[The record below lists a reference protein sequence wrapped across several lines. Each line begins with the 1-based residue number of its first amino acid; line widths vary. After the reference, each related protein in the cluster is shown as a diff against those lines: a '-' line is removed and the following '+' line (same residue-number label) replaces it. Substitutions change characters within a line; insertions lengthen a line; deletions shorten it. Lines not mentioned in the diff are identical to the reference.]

1 MGLVMYE
8 AFFGLRE
15 APFTLTPNTHFF
27 MKSETHR
34 QGLETLLV
42 ALNNKEG
49 FIKLTGEV
57 GTGKTLLCRKLLNAL
72 DQDYVTAY
80 IPNPHCSP
88 ETLYCLI
95 ADELGID
102 CHEALEN
109 SSGVVRSFTTD
120 RRVLALKQINEKLL
134 ELSTVG
140 KKVVLI
146 IDEAQSMPTE
156 TIEALRLLTNLET
169 ESEKLLQV
177 ILFGQPELDEM
188 LSQDQLRQLRQRITF
203 QHRLQPLTRGDVE
216 SYISHRMILAGYTGD
231 RLFDEGAVTQLYRA
245 SRGIPRLLNILCHK
259 ALMSAYGK
267 GSLLVK
273 REHMVAAIQDTES
286 AHQKSRFKLPWQA
299 AAWVMMATTL
309 GSVGTYL
316 HIGGMLG

>member
-1 MGLVMYE
+1 MYE

-72 DQDYVTAY
+72 DEHYVTAY
-80 IPNPHCSP
+80 VPNPHCSP
-88 ETLYCLI
+88 ETLYCMI

-102 CHEALEN
+102 CHDAAE
-109 SSGVVRSFTTD
+109 SSGSARSFTTE
-120 RRVLALKQINEKLL
+120 RSVLALKHINEKLL
-134 ELSTVG
+134 ELTAVG
-140 KKVVLI
+140 KQVVLI
-146 IDEAQSMPTE
+146 IDEAQSMPME

-177 ILFGQPELDEM
+177 ILFGQPELDDM
-188 LSQDQLRQLRQRITF
+188 LSREELRQLRQRITF
-203 QHRLQPLTRGDVE
+203 QHKLQPLTRNDVE
-216 SYISHRMILAGYTGD
+216 SYISHRMILAGYSGD

-245 SRGIPRLLNILCHK
+245 SGGIPRLLNVLCHK
-259 ALMSAYGK
+259 ALMAAYGK
-267 GSLLVK
+267 GSSMVK
-273 REHMVAAIQDTES
+273 REHMKGAIQDTES
-286 AHQKSRFKLPWQA
+286 VYRKKRFKLPWQVT
-299 AAWVMMATTL
+299 AWIVTVTTL
-309 GSVGTYL
+309 GSLTGYL
-316 HIGGMLG
+316 QMGGLLG